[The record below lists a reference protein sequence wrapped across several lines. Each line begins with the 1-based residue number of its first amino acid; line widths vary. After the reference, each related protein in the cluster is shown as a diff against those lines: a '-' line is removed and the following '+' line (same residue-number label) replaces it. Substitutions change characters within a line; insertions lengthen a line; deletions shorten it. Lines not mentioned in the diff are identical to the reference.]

1 MNKPVVWAIAAAIA
15 IAGPLIGITL
25 RRLVDRL
32 EAKTSTRTRA
42 MYRMAFGLA
51 RDIAV
56 PVCSLVGLMIAVSL
70 PTGLPISPDLVRRI
84 LTAAMMLAITFAV
97 SRLAAEVVISIT
109 RRITGVAGSVSLF
122 STITKTIVLVLGLLI
137 TLDSVGVKIT
147 PLLGALGIGALAI
160 ALALEGTLANLFAGV
175 HILASKTVNPGDFV
189 KLDTGEVGW
198 VSDVN
203 WRTTTI
209 QDIPGNYIIVPNRKF
224 AEAIL
229 TNYHRPE
236 QDMAITVEVSAAYDS
251 DLDFVEEVTLD
262 VARRVMKELDCG
274 FASADPRV
282 RFHTFG
288 DSGVEFRVVLRT
300 RNYEDQYLL
309 VSEFIKALHRRYRQE
324 RIVIPYPMRVL
335 HIQSPTTA
343 ALASLDPDLSL
354 TTASEVNA
362 DLARRTEP

>member
-1 MNKPVVWAIAAAIA
+1 MNKPLVWAIAAALV
-15 IAGPLIGITL
+15 IAGPLVGVAV

-32 EAKTSTRTRA
+32 AAKLSSDTRA
-42 MYRMAFGLA
+42 VHRMTFGLL
-51 RDIAV
+51 RDLAV
-56 PVCSLVGLMIAVSL
+56 PVCSLGGLTLALAL
-70 PTGLPISPDLVRRI
+70 PTGLPFSPRTVHQMLE
-84 LTAAMMLAITFAV
+84 AALLLAITFSVA
-97 SRLAAEVVISIT
+97 RLAAEVVTTVARRLTGIS
-109 RRITGVAGSVSLF
+109 GSVSLF
-122 STITKTIVLVLGLLI
+122 GTITRVVVFVLGVLI

-189 KLDTGEVGW
+189 KLDTGETGW
-198 VSDVN
+198 ISDVN

-209 QDIPGNYIIVPNRKF
+209 QDIPGNFIIVPNRKF

-236 QDMAITVEVSAAYDS
+236 QDMAVLVEVSTSYGS
-251 DLDFVEEVTLD
+251 DLEHVESVTMD

-274 FASADPRV
+274 FAGADPRV

-300 RNYEDQYLL
+300 RHYEDQYLL
-309 VSEFIKALHRRYRQE
+309 ISEFIKALHRRYRE
-324 RIVIPYPMRVL
+324 EGIVFPFPTRVL
-335 HIQSPTTA
+335 EFAPDSERGSRL
-343 ALASLDPDLSL
+343 LAGLHTP
-354 TTASEVNA
+354 
-362 DLARRTEP
+362 

>member
-1 MNKPVVWAIAAAIA
+1 MNKPVIWAIAAAFA
-15 IAGPLIGITL
+15 VAGPLVGIAL

-32 EAKTSTRTRA
+32 EAKSSIQARA
-42 MYRMAFGLA
+42 AYRMAFGLA
-51 RDIAV
+51 RDLAV
-56 PVCSLVGLMIAVSL
+56 PVCSLVGLMIAVSM
-70 PTGLPISPDLVRRI
+70 PTGLPFSPEMLRRI
-84 LTAAMMLAITFAV
+84 LSAALMLAITFAV
-97 SRLAAEVVISIT
+97 ARLAAEVVISIA

-122 STITKTIVLVLGLLI
+122 STITKAIVLVLGLLI
-137 TLDSVGVKIT
+137 TLDSAGVQIT

-175 HILASKTVNPGDFV
+175 HILAPKTVSPGDFV
-189 KLDTGEVGW
+189 KLDTGDVGW

-229 TNYHRPE
+229 TNYHRPD
-236 QDMAITVEVSAAYDS
+236 QDMAITVEVSTSYDS
-251 DLDFVEEVTLD
+251 DLEHVEAVTLEI
-262 VARRVMKELDCG
+262 AKRVMQELDCS

-288 DSGVEFRVVLRT
+288 DNGIEFRVILRT

-324 RIVIPYPMRVL
+324 GIVIPYPMRVL
-335 HIQSPTTA
+335 HLNSGLSGPLLDATADLTLTA
-343 ALASLDPDLSL
+343 AVDA
-354 TTASEVNA
+354 EH
-362 DLARRTEP
+362 